1 MFKTDRLG
9 SFAVTMRALFV
20 FESALFLLS
29 FAPVS
34 SDLQEKPP
42 DPFLSPPRV
51 SQMYYDEINRI
62 CNSETCSESCG
73 DLSFAQLCYYV
84 TKQGKLERDFRNKTE
99 ELQRQVTENHKNLA
113 SELANST
120 EFLSARVHRLS
131 RDRRRDIKN
140 SNKERRKVD
149 RRVATLEELVG
160 KHQETVTRQADLIN
174 NLLKRLDSAERLLYD
189 LNEKISTMEA
199 KDCMELRQ
207 KNYTRSG
214 IYTITPAFTGVGDG
228 GKGFDVFCDMD
239 TDGGGWTVI
248 QRRMNGLVDFQRG
261 WEAYRQGFGDLEGEF
276 WLGNDKIHQI
286 ASQGRY
292 TLHIDMEDFEDEKRY
307 ARYGLFRIKGQDDN
321 FRLEVQDYEGDAGDA
336 LEAGQHNE
344 MTFSTKDKDTD
355 AWRQGSCAS
364 LFAGAWWYYNCHCA
378 NLNGQYLR
386 GQHKTHGDGINW
398 CTWHGYTYSLKGS
411 VMRIRPA

>member
-1 MFKTDRLG
+1 MFNFETDRSG
-9 SFAVTMRALFV
+9 SPAVKMWAAFAL
-20 FESALFLLS
+20 ESAFVLLLS
-29 FAPVS
+29 CVPVL
-34 SDLQEKPP
+34 SDLSEKTP

-84 TKQGKLERDFRNKTE
+84 TKQGKLERDLSNKTE
-99 ELQRQVTENHKNLA
+99 DLQRQVIENHKNLA
-113 SELANST
+113 TELANST

-131 RDRRRDIKN
+131 RDRRREGKN
-140 SNKERRKVD
+140 YNKEKRKMD

-174 NLLKRLDSAERLLYD
+174 NLLKRLDSAERLLYE

-239 TDGGGWTVI
+239 TDGGGWTTGECIGALWSSTGILSSAADYTVFAH
-248 QRRMNGLVDFQRG
+248 VFFVYDFQGQSSVVNIGKDPQRTG
-261 WEAYRQGFGDLEGEF
+261 QSPAADRLVSCTPHCLLKHPAALGETMQDLLTF
-276 WLGNDKIHQI
+276 WLRLPRKSSINLAPRQAGLRTRGHIT
-286 ASQGRY
+286 QG
-292 TLHIDMEDFEDEKRY
+292 
-307 ARYGLFRIKGQDDN
+307 
-321 FRLEVQDYEGDAGDA
+321 
-336 LEAGQHNE
+336 
-344 MTFSTKDKDTD
+344 
-355 AWRQGSCAS
+355 
-364 LFAGAWWYYNCHCA
+364 
-378 NLNGQYLR
+378 
-386 GQHKTHGDGINW
+386 
-398 CTWHGYTYSLKGS
+398 
-411 VMRIRPA
+411 